1 MRLRVK
7 PGARRSAVVGVHGG
21 SLKVAVA
28 APPER
33 GKANRSVVALL
44 AEILAVPEAA
54 VTIVAGET
62 SQDKV
67 VALALDPDTVRT
79 RLSAALRPS
88 IPRR

>member
-67 VALALDPDTVRT
+67 VALALDPDTVRA
-79 RLSAALRPS
+79 RISAALRPS